1 MHKATE
7 ISSEEIV
14 RLLAG
19 SELGFLPLL
28 ADGPSELDSIAKAK
42 TCDDDIVFCGERSQV
57 TCRLF
62 PVFYHRDPQNISNDL
77 IRTRAVVV
85 REVFA
90 RWTAAGHNK
99 SGAKSPFTSKD
110 FNDFLNKSEYL
121 DADYLVLYL
130 Y

>member
-99 SGAKSPFTSKD
+99 NGAKSPFTSKE
-110 FNDFLNKSEYL
+110 FNDFLKKSEYL

>member
-1 MHKATE
+1 MRNATK
-7 ISSEEIV
+7 ISSEDIV
-14 RLLAG
+14 RLLAD

-28 ADGPSELDSIAKAK
+28 ADGPSELDSIAKVK
-42 TCDDDIVFCGERSQV
+42 TCDDDIVFRGEESQI

-99 SGAKSPFTSKD
+99 SGAKSPFTSEE
-110 FNDFLNKSEYL
+110 FNEFLKKSEYF
-121 DADYLVLYL
+121 DADYLILYL

>member
-1 MHKATE
+1 MRNATE

-14 RLLAG
+14 RLLAD

-28 ADGPSELDSIAKAK
+28 ADGPSELDSIAKVK
-42 TCDDDIVFCGERSQV
+42 TCDDDIVFHGDESQI

-99 SGAKSPFTSKD
+99 SGAKSPFTSEE
-110 FNDFLNKSEYL
+110 FNEFLKKSEYF
-121 DADYLVLYL
+121 DADYLILYL